1 MTGYSPVMVTAVKQ
15 AINLTEGVLV
25 KVHGEQAEQL
35 QAAGLTPIIGDVIV
49 AVDDKVVTQL
59 DSSQLARLL
68 AKMQTPNHAHTEIS
82 QNIRFTFR
90 RHFLQVCLVFL
101 CFIPTTQ
108 SV

>member
-1 MTGYSPVMVTAVKQ
+1 MTGDSPVVVAVVEQ
-15 AINLTEGVLV
+15 AVNPTEGVLV

-35 QAAGLTPIIGDVIV
+35 QAVGLAPTIGDVIV

-68 AKMQTPNHAHTEIS
+68 AKMQTPNHAHAEIP
-82 QNIRFTFR
+82 QNLRFTFR
-90 RHFLQVCLVFL
+90 RHFLQVCLCIYAV
-101 CFIPTTQ
+101 IPTSQ